1 MAQQSEELQELIA
14 QLSLLE
20 SGTYQREQQNELTG
34 TPIFTKPV
42 LAYATQTTQLQSF
55 SQYGLLAGDAD
66 LLDEMARQDRDLS
79 ELPVD
84 RDPRVFFN
92 ISAPSSAFICG
103 SQGSGKSHTLS
114 CLLENC
120 LLKSDADQ
128 MNKLKSPLAGLVFHY
143 DPFIS
148 DLKGTPCEAAHLC
161 SSEKISRT
169 YSNMKSVTVEPL
181 MINESHLN
189 TKRMLDLMA
198 VSQEERMP
206 LYLHEITRILRGM
219 RVVQQLIG
227 GSFKYAT
234 FKKEVD
240 RSPMTDAQKAPLTQ
254 RLDTLESFMPKSQT
268 TIGATEK
275 AVGGNDWSIK
285 YMNAGS
291 EASTLTSNLLSSIRL
306 QRHLGTRVFISTQE
320 PSISPKLL
328 DLCSITVVHRFTSP
342 DWLSCLRLHLAA
354 LKDDNGMK
362 AVFSQIIRLRVG
374 EALLFAPSAV
384 VGVKSEAGEAGVAR
398 IELKKLGTEYMQVKI
413 RNRVTHDGG
422 KSVMAIGS

>member
-128 MNKLKSPLAGLVFHY
+128 MNKLKSPLAGL
-143 DPFIS
+143 
-148 DLKGTPCEAAHLC
+148 
-161 SSEKISRT
+161 
-169 YSNMKSVTVEPL
+169 
-181 MINESHLN
+181 
-189 TKRMLDLMA
+189 
-198 VSQEERMP
+198 
-206 LYLHEITRILRGM
+206 
-219 RVVQQLIG
+219 
-227 GSFKYAT
+227 
-234 FKKEVD
+234 
-240 RSPMTDAQKAPLTQ
+240 
-254 RLDTLESFMPKSQT
+254 
-268 TIGATEK
+268 
-275 AVGGNDWSIK
+275 
-285 YMNAGS
+285 
-291 EASTLTSNLLSSIRL
+291 
-306 QRHLGTRVFISTQE
+306 
-320 PSISPKLL
+320 
-328 DLCSITVVHRFTSP
+328 
-342 DWLSCLRLHLAA
+342 
-354 LKDDNGMK
+354 
-362 AVFSQIIRLRVG
+362 
-374 EALLFAPSAV
+374 
-384 VGVKSEAGEAGVAR
+384 
-398 IELKKLGTEYMQVKI
+398 
-413 RNRVTHDGG
+413 
-422 KSVMAIGS
+422 